1 MVEIS
6 PIFFFLFN
14 RNKSLFPKRS
24 RKKQKQKKACPC
36 GLSVSV
42 SFNTVCSVLSGSHWQ
57 FGGASKN
64 PLLRSSPITWI
75 CRLHDRE
82 SKLRKKSRRSVPRS
96 VRLCYTGGRGEIPHL
111 NEAIQVPEKKH
122 KKQTILDRVLW
133 LKQGFSRL
141 TRGCVCLGWEGRGR
155 TRPPPLSSR
164 YGSVRGAVSGYG
176 ISRWSPSTLHVV
188 VVHAHITA

>member
-1 MVEIS
+1 MVFQCLCLLILCALCSQAHVGNSAVLQRIRSSGRLRSRGFVDSMIENPNSGKS
-6 PIFFFLFN
+6 PVAQSRVPLGYATLVDEVRFHTWT
-14 RNKSLFPKRS
+14 KRS
-24 RKKQKQKKACPC
+24 KCP
-36 GLSVSV
+36 
-42 SFNTVCSVLSGSHWQ
+42 
-57 FGGASKN
+57 
-64 PLLRSSPITWI
+64 
-75 CRLHDRE
+75 
-82 SKLRKKSRRSVPRS
+82 KKS
-96 VRLCYTGGRGEIPHL
+96 T
-111 NEAIQVPEKKH
+111 

>member
-24 RKKQKQKKACPC
+24 RKKQKKKKKACPC

-42 SFNTVCSVLSGSHWQ
+42 SFNTVCSVLSGSRWQ

-122 KKQTILDRVLW
+122 KKTNYTRSSTLIETGVLQTDPR
-133 LKQGFSRL
+133 
-141 TRGCVCLGWEGRGR
+141 VCLFGLGGAGKD
-155 TRPPPLSSR
+155 PPPTFVKQVWLS
-164 YGSVRGAVSGYG
+164 
-176 ISRWSPSTLHVV
+176 
-188 VVHAHITA
+188 